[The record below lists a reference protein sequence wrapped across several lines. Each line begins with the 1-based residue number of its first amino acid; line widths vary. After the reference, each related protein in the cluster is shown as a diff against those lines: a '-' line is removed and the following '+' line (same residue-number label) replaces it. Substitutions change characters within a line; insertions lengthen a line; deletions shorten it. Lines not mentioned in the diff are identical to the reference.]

1 MIYNFENEIRDY
13 FNKVQAVLSKL
24 DTGII
29 SEVANLLIKTLN
41 NEGTI
46 YIFGNGG
53 SAATASHF
61 QNDFNR
67 TLADYT
73 PKNFKV
79 NCLSDNI
86 STLTAIANDF
96 SYDEVFAKQLENQ
109 LSENDIVIAISGS
122 GNSLNV
128 IRAVEYAK
136 IKNVKI
142 VSFTGFNGGKLRLLS
157 DYDLNVGIDDMQI
170 TEDVHLIFNHL
181 LMTVIKKSFTN

>member
-1 MIYNFENEIRDY
+1 MNYNFQHDIKKY
-13 FNKVQAVLSKL
+13 FKKINDVLDKL
-24 DTGII
+24 DVEII
-29 SEVANLLIKTLN
+29 SRIANLLIKTLN

-67 TLADYT
+67 TLADYSQ
-73 PKNFKV
+73 KKFKV

-86 STLTAIANDF
+86 PTLTAIANDF
-96 SYDEVFAKQLENQ
+96 SYDDVFFKQIENR
-109 LSENDIVIAISGS
+109 LLENDIIIAISGS
-122 GNSLNV
+122 GNSTNV
-128 IRAVEYAK
+128 IKAVEYAK
-136 IKNVKI
+136 TKAIKV

-157 DYDLNVGIDDMQI
+157 DYDLNVGIDNMQI

-181 LMTVIKKSFTN
+181 LMTLIKNTFIN

>member
-13 FNKVQAVLSKL
+13 FNKVQDVLSKL

-41 NEGTI
+41 NERTI

-53 SAATASHF
+53 SASTALHF
-61 QNDFNR
+61 QNDLNR

-73 PKNFKV
+73 PKKFKV